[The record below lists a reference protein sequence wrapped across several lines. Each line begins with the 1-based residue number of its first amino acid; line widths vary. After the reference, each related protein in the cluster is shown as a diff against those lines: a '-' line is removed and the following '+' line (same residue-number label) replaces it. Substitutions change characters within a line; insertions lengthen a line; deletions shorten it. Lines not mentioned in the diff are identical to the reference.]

1 MNSGRI
7 DPLALLAIEA
17 DARARAVQE
26 TEKWINTGDS
36 KGTSAMQGVPPMM
49 LRLPAPWHP
58 IPICRREAHLCP
70 SNLCHI
76 VHPSMKEIQRH
87 LTEPSCRDGRKLA
100 LPSVASTSTRFNVHR
115 SSPVPNI
122 TSLGS
127 SSAPTSPAHQNTNR
141 RQASFALKLHTLL
154 ADTNCRSAL
163 IWLPSGKSFCILDKE
178 EFTNKWL
185 PKYFGEAKFESFS
198 RRLRRWG
205 FRKMLIAG
213 QSQVVYFHEH
223 FQRDRLDLSKIL
235 KGKGRSRSNGRL
247 GEVFDSEQYEN
258 SYTEYEIAERKRL
271 AEAHK
276 NDDHKQEMRH
286 QLQMTPPPSL
296 SRQVSRAHSRSTFS
310 MGPSASAAM
319 PYHQSNFIYP
329 APINI
334 VGFHPQE
341 KRYAMHQQVQ
351 ACRSIDTSVA
361 CELSNL
367 EDDISRCEEQLAI
380 LNRLKMLNEQYYA
393 FHV

>member
-26 TEKWINTGDS
+26 TEKWIITGDS
-36 KGTSAMQGVPPMM
+36 KGTSPMQGVPPMM
-49 LRLPAPWHP
+49 LRLPAPCYP
-58 IPICRREAHLCP
+58 VPICRREAHLSP
-70 SNLCHI
+70 SNVCHI

-127 SSAPTSPAHQNTNR
+127 SSATTSPSHQKTNR

-213 QSQVVYFHEH
+213 QSQVV
-223 FQRDRLDLSKIL
+223 
-235 KGKGRSRSNGRL
+235 
-247 GEVFDSEQYEN
+247 
-258 SYTEYEIAERKRL
+258 
-271 AEAHK
+271 
-276 NDDHKQEMRH
+276 
-286 QLQMTPPPSL
+286 
-296 SRQVSRAHSRSTFS
+296 
-310 MGPSASAAM
+310 
-319 PYHQSNFIYP
+319 
-329 APINI
+329 
-334 VGFHPQE
+334 
-341 KRYAMHQQVQ
+341 
-351 ACRSIDTSVA
+351 
-361 CELSNL
+361 
-367 EDDISRCEEQLAI
+367 
-380 LNRLKMLNEQYYA
+380 
-393 FHV
+393 